1 MAITTYSELQT
12 AITDYLGESA
22 LATADVKQMI
32 QLAEA
37 RLNRKLKSVRS
48 SASLT
53 GTASSATIDVSSYN
67 VIQPVALYLTTYD
80 EDDEIVYKAPGTF
93 PYVDTASYPTMYT
106 LIADNDTI
114 RFNVP
119 LEDAYTFR
127 FEYVGR
133 FALSD
138 SATTNE
144 LLTNHPDVY
153 FAASLVWGGIRLQD
167 AEFAAYQKALLDEF
181 LLETGH
187 YLSQKNRAVLT
198 VDRAITA
205 FTGQGGYDIESDF

>member
-37 RLNRKLKSVRS
+37 RLNRKLKSVQS
-48 SASLT
+48 SASLS
-53 GTASSATIDVSSYN
+53 GSASSATIDVSSLG
-67 VIQPVALYLTTYD
+67 VIRPIALYCTSFE
-80 EDDEIVYKAPGTF
+80 EDDEIVYKATGTF
-93 PYVDTASYPTMYT
+93 PYSDTAAYPSMYG
-106 LIADNDTI
+106 LISDNDTI
-114 RFNVP
+114 RFNCP
-119 LEDAYTFR
+119 LDEARTFR

-138 SATTNE
+138 SVTTNE

-153 FAASLVWGGIRLQD
+153 FSASLVWGGVRLQD
-167 AEFAAYQKALLDEF
+167 AEFAAYHKALLDEF
-181 LLETGH
+181 LAETGN
-187 YLSQKNRAVLT
+187 YLAQKNRNVLT
-198 VDRAITA
+198 VDRALGVMA
-205 FTGQGGYDIESDF
+205 GRGGYSIESDV